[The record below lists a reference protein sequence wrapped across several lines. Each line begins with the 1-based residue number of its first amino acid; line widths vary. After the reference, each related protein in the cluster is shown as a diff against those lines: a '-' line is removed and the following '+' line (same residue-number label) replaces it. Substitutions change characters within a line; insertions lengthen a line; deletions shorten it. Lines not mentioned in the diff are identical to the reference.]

1 VLVLAFDTSTP
12 AVTVAIVDTDD
23 SATQRVVGRSAGGG
37 VVTFGTG
44 PKTLAEHTEVANN
57 RHGELLAPL
66 IDHVLLEAGAKPRD
80 LGAIA
85 VGLGPGP
92 FTGLRV
98 GIVTAKAM
106 GDALGVATYGECS
119 LDIMASGAGGLAFDH
134 ETDQEHSFVVMSDA
148 RRKQVYWAG
157 YDYYGNRV
165 SDPDISEPRLLAETL
180 DPTAYLAG
188 AGANLYREVFSGFVV
203 MTGHDFPSAAELGR
217 NVADRLWREPPS
229 DDLTPLYLRRPDA
242 QPPGKLKAV
251 TPA

>member
-23 SATQRVVGRSAGGG
+23 SAARQVLGVSATGST
-37 VVTFGTG
+37 VTIG
-44 PKTLAEHTEVANN
+44 PGPRPVAERTEVASN

-66 IDHVLLEAGAKPRD
+66 IEQVLFEAGATPQD

-98 GIVTAKAM
+98 GIVTAKAL
-106 GDALGVATYGECS
+106 GDALGLAVYGECS
-119 LDIMASGAGGLAFDH
+119 LDVIGVGMGGLAIDDTYGKH
-134 ETDQEHSFVVMSDA
+134 GFVAMSDA

-157 YDYYGNRV
+157 YDYYGHRV
-165 SDPDISEPRLLAETL
+165 SDPDIIDPHVLAQQLEPET
-180 DPTAYLAG
+180 YVVG
-188 AGANLYREVFSGFVV
+188 AGATLYREVFGGFAH
-203 MTGHDFPSAAELGR
+203 MAAENDYPGAAQLGR
-217 NVADRLWREPPS
+217 MVASRAEQQAPG

>member
-23 SATQRVVGRSAGGG
+23 SAARRVLGGSE
-37 VVTFGTG
+37 TG
-44 PKTLAEHTEVANN
+44 SVITIGPGPRPVAERAEVASN

-66 IDHVLLEAGAKPRD
+66 IDQVLVDAGATPRS

-106 GDALGVATYGECS
+106 ADALGIAAYGECS
-119 LDIMASGAGGLAFDH
+119 LDVIGEGMGGLAIDDEYGKH
-134 ETDQEHSFVVMSDA
+134 NVAVMSDA

-157 YDYYGNRV
+157 YDYFGHRV
-165 SDPDISEPRLLAETL
+165 SDPDLSDPRVLAETL
-180 DPTAYLAG
+180 DPDTYLVG
-188 AGANLYREVFSGFVV
+188 AGATLYREVFRGFVL
-203 MTGHDFPSAAELGR
+203 MADNDYPSAAQLGR
-217 NVADRLWREPPS
+217 MVASRADQQAPS
-229 DDLTPLYLRRPDA
+229 EELTPLYLRRPDA

-251 TPA
+251 TPL